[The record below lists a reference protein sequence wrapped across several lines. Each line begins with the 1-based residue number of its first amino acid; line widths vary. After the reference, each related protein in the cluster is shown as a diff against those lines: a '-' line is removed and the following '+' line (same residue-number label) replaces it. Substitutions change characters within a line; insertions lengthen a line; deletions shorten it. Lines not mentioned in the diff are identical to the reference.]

1 MVLFLSLKE
10 AFSEVGEKSGAV
22 KATLFL
28 RGGGKVLDFV
38 ISLCTGQQQ
47 N

>member
-22 KATLFL
+22 KATLLL
-28 RGGGKVLDFV
+28 RGGKVLGFV
-38 ISLCTGQQQ
+38 ISLCIGQQQ
-47 N
+47 D